1 MTNKAEDRYVT
12 RAEFARRLGIT
23 RQAVNYLL
31 KSGVIRMS
39 TKDKDKIN
47 FNIMK
52 KAYDN
57 NRNMSQVR
65 KPRAKSK
72 AKTSKPA
79 KVKAKKYKDD
89 DDVRPI
95 RNIPNMHS
103 MGDINLEEEE
113 YEAPIAGSLADNQ
126 NRKISAEADR
136 HELKFAQELGDV
148 IPTEVALMIAGDKMR
163 SIKEAMLALPSKT
176 TGLLVADVKTKVETW
191 KDGELEL
198 LSNSISNILK
208 SSIEDVLAALSA
220 SKNSLPNDVEEYFD
234 KKR

>member
-1 MTNKAEDRYVT
+1 MTNREEDRYVT

-39 TKDKDKIN
+39 TKDKNKIN
-47 FNIMK
+47 YNIMK

-65 KPRAKSK
+65 VRKPKAKSK
-72 AKTSKPA
+72 PKIIKTN
-79 KVKAKKYKDD
+79 KKYKNNEDI
-89 DDVRPI
+89 RPI
-95 RNIPNMHS
+95 RNIPDMRN
-103 MGDINLEEEE
+103 MGDINMDEEE
-113 YEAPIAGSLADNQ
+113 YEAPVAGSLADNQ

-148 IPTEVALMIAGDKMR
+148 MPTEVALLIAGDKMR
-163 SIKEAMLALPSKT
+163 SIKEAMLSLPSKT
-176 TGLLVADVKTKVETW
+176 TGLLVADVKTKVEVW

-220 SKNSLPNDVEEYFD
+220 SKNSLPKDVEDYFD